1 MRVPTAFAAVSVA
14 TSAVLLLSACGGS
27 DSTTSDK
34 IAGVPTGSPSAS
46 AAPTTTIVAGRPVVT
61 FPADAKDVFEGQ
73 HTGDP
78 VKDAV
83 LADNAHWV
91 ESMDD
96 AIFQGTTKTKA
107 LGFYGSGKGLE
118 SSLAFVQGAL
128 SKGFTWTG
136 EVRFFHRKA
145 AILDDG
151 SASVIYCSDESKEF
165 LKHRKTGK
173 IDNTPTTADSYVL
186 YNTHLKKNQQGVWQT
201 DNVGSV
207 RGAKQCQP

>member
-1 MRVPTAFAAVSVA
+1 MRVPTVVAAVSVA

-27 DSTTSDK
+27 DQKSSDK

-46 AAPTTTIVAGRPVVT
+46 ASPTTTVADGRPLIM
-61 FPADAKDVFEGQ
+61 FPKDAKDVFEGQ
-73 HTGDP
+73 QTGDSN
-78 VKDAV
+78 KDAV
-83 LADNAHWV
+83 LADNAQWV

-96 AIFQGTTKTKA
+96 AIFQGTANTKA
-107 LGFYGSGKGLE
+107 LGFYSRGKGLE
-118 SSLAFVQGAL
+118 SATAFVKGAL
-128 SKGFTWTG
+128 SKGYTWTG
-136 EVRFFHRKA
+136 EVRFFNRTA
-145 AILDDG
+145 TILKDG